1 MTEATAASESPTT
14 VADAPPPGLRAEEA
28 HAEGDH
34 GHSSDLLYIK
44 VALGLAVLTGMEV
57 AWPYLI
63 DDGPVL
69 MFPLLVVMAIKF
81 VIIAAFFMH
90 LKFDSKILTRV
101 FYSGLLLAVGVYVAA
116 LTTFRIFGN

>member
-1 MTEATAASESPTT
+1 
-14 VADAPPPGLRAEEA
+14 
-28 HAEGDH
+28 
-34 GHSSDLLYIK
+34 

-69 MFPLLVVMAIKF
+69 MFPLLIVMAIKF

-90 LKFDSKILTRV
+90 LKFDSKVLSRV
-101 FYSGLLLAVGVYVAA
+101 FYSGLGLAVGVYIIA
-116 LTTFRIFGN
+116 LLTFRVFEGNV